1 MSMLRT
7 ALIGAIAFAPS
18 LALAQLLVAEP
29 PMIEGEVFVEDEVMI
44 APIMGPVD
52 AEGARIIAMMNG
64 AVTVEEVD
72 VRFWDKNYEVEGT
85 DAAGEDIEITIDA
98 NTGAVIEIDD

>member
-7 ALIGAIAFAPS
+7 ALVGALVFAPS
-18 LALAQLLVAEP
+18 LALAQLLIAEP
-29 PMIEGEVFVEDEVMI
+29 PMLEGEVMVEDEAMM
-44 APIMGPVD
+44 APMMGPVD
-52 AEGARIIAMMNG
+52 AEGAGAIAMMNG

-72 VRFWDKNYEVEGT
+72 VRFWDGNYEVEGT
-85 DAAGEDIEITIDA
+85 DAAGEDIEIVIDA